1 MYEEY
6 MIIIYDDHCSFQRR
20 GYKDGSGEINFKT
33 LDELYNAELFDNIIL
48 SRDWNKINELS
59 CYEFDY
65 LGYW

>member
-1 MYEEY
+1 

-33 LDELYNAELFDNIIL
+33 LDELYNAELIDNIIL
-48 SRDWNKINELS
+48 SRDWNKITELS